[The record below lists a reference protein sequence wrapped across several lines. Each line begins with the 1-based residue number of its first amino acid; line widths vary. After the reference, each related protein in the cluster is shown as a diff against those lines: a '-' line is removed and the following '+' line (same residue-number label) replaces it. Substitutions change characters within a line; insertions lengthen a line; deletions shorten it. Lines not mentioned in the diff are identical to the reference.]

1 MGRSMLNRLWRRVL
15 IELLRPFVLIGVG
28 IEKVYNFAFWKS
40 NVRLSMENEKRLACD
55 IAQSIP
61 FLFREYAGVF
71 VPIDSIEEPVPKSLQ
86 HPRPFDYAVVVVAV
100 EDLLFRFIRGRGDI
114 GVQVTKQCDP
124 TNWGELQWV
133 LSMVD
138 GPDLFEPRDFSSLED
153 IANLLKPRMARI
165 KELFSVDRY
174 PDTKHALSDM
184 RSHERA
190 VARQLASEISRTL
203 QD

>member
-1 MGRSMLNRLWRRVL
+1 MLNRLWRRML

-100 EDLLFRFIRGRGDI
+100 EDLLVRFIRGRGDI
-114 GVQVTKQCDP
+114 GVQVTNSATRQIGANFSGCLA
-124 TNWGELQWV
+124 W
-133 LSMVD
+133 SM
-138 GPDLFEPRDFSSLED
+138 GQTCSNPGIFF
-153 IANLLKPRMARI
+153 
-165 KELFSVDRY
+165 
-174 PDTKHALSDM
+174 
-184 RSHERA
+184 
-190 VARQLASEISRTL
+190 ISRGYCEL
-203 QD
+203 AKAAHGSN